1 MKLLTS
7 KIQHYN
13 FEEGE
18 FVEEKKRSYAEV
30 IEIIEEFPWE
40 LEREF
45 LVVDLTNPSVSIS
58 GLNFDYL
65 KLSLYYNGKFVLHY
79 FDRDDVL
86 YSKSFFDI
94 KDSHR
99 YISEFFQ
106 DKLTLSDFRKQNTWL
121 QKNKPHFE
129 SADFVYTVTAERVK
143 KYLWS
148 TSAISFAGSIFMVF
162 LFVGKQVNMIMIGVF
177 LFFFFTVGGAFNL
190 ILFFNYYFYTKDKIL
205 SMSKAND
212 MFYYGNKA
220 APILYDKK
228 DIIEVK
234 IIQLHHRTGV
244 GGFAL
249 CKITMSDG
257 KTLKIPN
264 IFIGEDYLINKLY
277 SCFITSKTSFPFIK
291 Y

>member
-148 TSAISFAGSIFMVF
+148 TSAISFAASIFF
-162 LFVGKQVNMIMIGVF
+162 LFSWSNVLLVSNAFSNSRKLLSVSFCSFPSGI
-177 LFFFFTVGGAFNL
+177 FF
-190 ILFFNYYFYTKDKIL
+190 
-205 SMSKAND
+205 MSK
-212 MFYYGNKA
+212 GG
-220 APILYDKK
+220 IL
-228 DIIEVK
+228 IS
-234 IIQLHHRTGV
+234 L
-244 GGFAL
+244 
-249 CKITMSDG
+249 
-257 KTLKIPN
+257 
-264 IFIGEDYLINKLY
+264 
-277 SCFITSKTSFPFIK
+277 
-291 Y
+291 